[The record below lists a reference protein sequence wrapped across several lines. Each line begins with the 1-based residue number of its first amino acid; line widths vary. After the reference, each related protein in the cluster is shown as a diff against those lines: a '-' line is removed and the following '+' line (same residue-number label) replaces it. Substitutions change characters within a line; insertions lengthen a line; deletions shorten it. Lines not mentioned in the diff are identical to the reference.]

1 MAAQAITAITT
12 EARQQPESL
21 TLLELVR
28 AVSESTNDDRLV
40 IATVRHMLRTGSVK
54 LRGCFRDEPIE
65 TLLR

>member
-40 IATVRHMLRTGSVK
+40 IATVRHMLRSGRVK